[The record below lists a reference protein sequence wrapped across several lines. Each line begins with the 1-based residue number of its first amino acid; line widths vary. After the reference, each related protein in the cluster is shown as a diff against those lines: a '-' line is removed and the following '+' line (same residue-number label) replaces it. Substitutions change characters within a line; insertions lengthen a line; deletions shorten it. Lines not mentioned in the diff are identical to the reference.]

1 MRIHTTISSIV
12 NVWDINGNW
21 VPMGNYYFLIKK
33 INNRGQ
39 VTGILSNK
47 HFKGKFTFESK
58 DVFKMMAIGQAR
70 LARRCGIGGEKG
82 MPNYPSPSNSPTNHY
97 PNVFDF
103 NVLSEQNNNM
113 GLFNSS
119 GESPLSVNNDVN
131 TREIRNEVVE
141 DNNVE
146 NRSVKDYELNRESL
160 RLQRNILRSV
170 SENNI
175 ELKEKEKEKE
185 RKEKERKEKERK
197 EKEEENKCMIC
208 LVEIKKQIKVL
219 PCAHK
224 FHSFCIDRW
233 INLKS
238 NCPICR
244 QSVNSSVATTSSNR
258 NRRGRRA
265 RSSNEYSRY
274 GVLPRVNTNSRF
286 QVMNEGM
293 NSYNSVLNEAR
304 RIIRNNYRI

>member
-1 MRIHTTISSIV
+1 MRINTTISSIV

-47 HFKGKFTFESK
+47 HFKGKFTFECK

-70 LARRCGIGGEKG
+70 LARRCGIGNEQG
-82 MPNYPSPSNSPTNHY
+82 MPSYPSPSTSPTNHY

-113 GLFNSS
+113 GIFNSS
-119 GESPLSVNNDVN
+119 GESTLSVNNDVN
-131 TREIRNEVVE
+131 TREIKNEIVE

-146 NRSVKDYELNRESL
+146 NYSAKDYELNRESL
-160 RLQRNILRSV
+160 RLQRNILMSI

-175 ELKEKEKEKE
+175 ALKEKEKEK
-185 RKEKERKEKERK
+185 KEKEKEKK

-208 LVEIKKQIKVL
+208 LVPIKKQIKVL

-244 QSVNSSVATTSSNR
+244 QSVNSSVTTTSSNRNR

-265 RSSNEYSRY
+265 RTSNEYGRY
-274 GVLPRVNTNSRF
+274 SSLPRVNTNSRF
-286 QVMNEGM
+286 QVINEGM

-304 RIIRNNYRI
+304 RIIRNNYRL